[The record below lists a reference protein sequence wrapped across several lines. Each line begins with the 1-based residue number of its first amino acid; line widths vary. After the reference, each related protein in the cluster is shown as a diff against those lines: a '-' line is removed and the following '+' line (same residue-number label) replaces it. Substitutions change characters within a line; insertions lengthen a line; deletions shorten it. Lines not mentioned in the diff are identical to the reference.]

1 MLIWKFLHVAAMF
14 LAVAVFVGQG
24 MLSARIVGTGDV
36 HTIRRLITVEAR
48 FQPIGGGLL
57 LLGLIF
63 GFITATSAGFA
74 LTAPW
79 LLISYGLV
87 LIILVIGA
95 TFHGPHDRS
104 LKKLAEESPEDQPS
118 DELSAFIAAPSARV
132 VAAVD
137 GFVWLALVFV
147 MVVKPFT

>member
-1 MLIWKFLHVAAMF
+1 MRRILPQLAAASSMWARSESGMQLRFAASSEGTGVLIWKFLHVAAMF

-79 LLISYGLV
+79 LLVSYRP
-87 LIILVIGA
+87 
-95 TFHGPHDRS
+95 GPDPPRNRS
-104 LKKLAEESPEDQPS
+104 NLPRTA
-118 DELSAFIAAPSARV
+118 
-132 VAAVD
+132 
-137 GFVWLALVFV
+137 
-147 MVVKPFT
+147 